1 MCCCELLPHAL
12 TFTAYLTARTHLCL
26 EQRPS
31 RCPHGSHRQF
41 QHCAARS
48 HAQCPHHSDPVMCL
62 CCRTTGLSLCASGK
76 ARANEASWPGKEEEA
91 LKSFTIHEES
101 AGTHV
106 PVSRHF
112 IKRSG
117 VQPQEAQEKHKRTE
131 QNTKSTGSQYF
142 KGSGPF
148 DFFPP

>member
-1 MCCCELLPHAL
+1 MGVDCVDGIDVWLHRVN
-12 TFTAYLTARTHLCL
+12 T
-26 EQRPS
+26 QRS
-31 RCPHGSHRQF
+31 AQYT
-41 QHCAARS
+41 QH
-48 HAQCPHHSDPVMCL
+48 
-62 CCRTTGLSLCASGK
+62 TTK
-76 ARANEASWPGKEEEA
+76 
-91 LKSFTIHEES
+91 S

-148 DFFPP
+148 DFFAP

>member
-1 MCCCELLPHAL
+1 MINVVIIKQTYDDNTSLDEFIINISNDINPAPPSNNPKNKDNDDNPRPKAYGLYPKPKLG
-12 TFTAYLTARTHLCL
+12 TA
-26 EQRPS
+26 ES
-31 RCPHGSHRQF
+31 N
-41 QHCAARS
+41 
-48 HAQCPHHSDPVMCL
+48 
-62 CCRTTGLSLCASGK
+62 K
-76 ARANEASWPGKEEEA
+76 
-91 LKSFTIHEES
+91 S

-148 DFFPP
+148 DFFAP